1 MGETTKLANLIDP
14 EVIGQKIDKKLINLI
29 RFAPLAEVDDTLVGI
44 PGSTLSL
51 PAFAYIGAADD
62 GVEGSAISTVSLNA
76 SMVSVSIKEAVK
88 GVEITDKA
96 ILAGFGDPVGEAVKQ
111 LRLSVADK
119 VDIDFLTTLRTID
132 STMTYST
139 GASTSAIAPGGITDA
154 LELFGEDIDGVKALV
169 CSPRLYTEIR
179 KSKDWLPASEIAAD
193 ILIRGA
199 VGETNGCQIIVS
211 NRLRGNKTKA
221 GKDEDAFI
229 IKPGALRLIL
239 KRDTLVE
246 NDRDILR
253 RVNVLTANKHYVT
266 YLYDASKAI
275 RLAVP
280 TT

>member
-1 MGETTKLANLIDP
+1 
-14 EVIGQKIDKKLINLI
+14 
-29 RFAPLAEVDDTLVGI
+29 
-44 PGSTLSL
+44 
-51 PAFAYIGAADD
+51 
-62 GVEGSAISTVSLNA
+62 
-76 SMVSVSIKEAVK
+76 MVSVSIKEAVK

-246 NDRDILR
+246 N
-253 RVNVLTANKHYVT
+253 
-266 YLYDASKAI
+266 ASSKPSVS
-275 RLAVP
+275 L
-280 TT
+280 

>member
-1 MGETTKLANLIDP
+1 MDETTKLANLIDP

-179 KSKDWLPASEIAAD
+179 KSKDWLPASQIAAEL
-193 ILIRGA
+193 LIRGA

-246 NDRDILR
+246 KDRDILR

>member
-1 MGETTKLANLIDP
+1 MGETTMLANLFDP
-14 EVIGQKIDKKLINLI
+14 EVVGQKIDKKLIDAI
-29 RFAPLAEVDDTLVGI
+29 RFAPLAEVDYTLVGR
-44 PGSTLSL
+44 PGDILTL
-51 PAFAYIGAADD
+51 PFFYYIGAADD
-62 GVEGSAISTVSLNA
+62 LTEGSAISTVSLNA
-76 SMVSVSIKEAVK
+76 STVSVQIKEAGK
-88 GVEITDKA
+88 GIELTDSA
-96 ILAGFGDPVGEAVKQ
+96 ILSGYGDPIGEGANQ
-111 LRLSVADK
+111 LRTAIADK
-119 VDIDFLTTLRTID
+119 MDIDFLTTLRGIA

-139 GASTSAIAPGGITDA
+139 GASTSAITPAGITDA
-154 LELFGEDIDGVKALV
+154 LELFGEDIDGTKALV
-169 CSPRLYTEIR
+169 CSPRLYKEIR
-179 KSKDWLPASEIAAD
+179 KSKDWLPASQIAAEL
-193 ILIRGA
+193 LIRGA

-253 RVNVLTANKHYVT
+253 RVNVLTATKHYVT

-275 RLAVP
+275 KLTVP